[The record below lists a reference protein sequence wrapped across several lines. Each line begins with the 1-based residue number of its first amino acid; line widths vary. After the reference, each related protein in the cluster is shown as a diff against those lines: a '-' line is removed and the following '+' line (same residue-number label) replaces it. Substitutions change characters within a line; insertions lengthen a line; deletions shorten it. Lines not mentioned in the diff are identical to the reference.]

1 MLKLFDSLN
10 EVDPETDG
18 ECTIYCIDKDSKS
31 EQNVCTREAVRMA
44 KRKGWKVK
52 KFENHEWKDF
62 YLRGDVNGDG
72 AVDVADIATV
82 ISIMSSTVDVLGD
95 VNEDGSVDVA
105 DIATI
110 ITEMAQ

>member
-1 MLKLFDSLN
+1 MFSTQNAPKK
-10 EVDPETDG
+10 P
-18 ECTIYCIDKDSKS
+18 SKS

-52 KFENHEWKDF
+52 KFENHEWRDF